1 MLNKDNKML
10 WDEDEVFDYVG
21 YDNTPLVVTWNLDN
35 DEVEIS
41 SVEFSADKV
50 LDGDDMWDTHYELT
64 EDIMSYI
71 HNEFLDSEDF
81 WLTKMGYD
89 F

>member
-21 YDNTPLVVTWNLDN
+21 YDNTPLVVAWNLDN

-41 SVEFSADKV
+41 FELEISPSAIQPNV
-50 LDGDDMWDTHYELT
+50 
-64 EDIMSYI
+64 
-71 HNEFLDSEDF
+71 
-81 WLTKMGYD
+81 
-89 F
+89 